1 MDSDTHRDQ
10 GEADAYWRRR
20 VYVLAG
26 GITAIGLVAW
36 ACSGPDHKKSTAQ
49 VRNAAAT
56 AGTATAAATPGATPA
71 AVPAATVTVTVTPSA
86 PPSPQRRSGDR
97 CDEQDV
103 VVALTP
109 DKQVF
114 QDKDR
119 PHFRMSVV
127 NTGRRSCTFDV
138 GGRALRLRITSGSD
152 PVWSSDHCSADAA
165 SSLQLLRRGIPYI
178 ADLTWDRKRCDGE
191 SRALP
196 GVYVITVK
204 APGVRTG
211 RQAFRLR

>member
-56 AGTATAAATPGATPA
+56 AGPVSPGVTPA
-71 AVPAATVTVTVTPSA
+71 AAPAATVTVTVTPSA
-86 PPSPQRRSGDR
+86 PPSPQLRSGDR

-114 QDKDR
+114 QAKER
-119 PHFRMSVV
+119 PHFRVSVV

-138 GGRALRLRITSGSD
+138 GARALRLRITSGSD
-152 PVWSSDHCSADAA
+152 PVWSSDRCAA
-165 SSLQLLRRGIPYI
+165 GTASDLQLLRRGIPYI
-178 ADLTWDRKRCDGE
+178 ADLTWDRRRCDGA
-191 SRALP
+191 SQAMP

-204 APGVRTG
+204 APGVRTD
-211 RQAFRLR
+211 RQVFRLR

>member
-1 MDSDTHRDQ
+1 MDSDTYRDQ

-26 GITAIGLVAW
+26 GVTAIGLVAW
-36 ACSGPDHKKSTAQ
+36 ACSGSDHKKSTAQ
-49 VRNAAAT
+49 VRDAAAT
-56 AGTATAAATPGATPA
+56 AAGVTPAVTPAA
-71 AVPAATVTVTVTPSA
+71 AVPAATVTVTVTPSVA
-86 PPSPQRRSGDR
+86 PSPRRRSGDR

-114 QDKDR
+114 QGKEQ

-127 NTGRRSCTFDV
+127 NTGDKSCTFDV
-138 GGRALRLRITSGSD
+138 GARALRLRITSGSY
-152 PVWSSDHCSADAA
+152 PVWSSDRCAA
-165 SSLQLLRRGIPYI
+165 GPASNLQLLRRGVPYI

-204 APGVRTG
+204 ARGVRPD
-211 RQAFRLR
+211 REIFRLR

>member
-26 GITAIGLVAW
+26 GITVIGLVAW
-36 ACSGPDHKKSTAQ
+36 ACSGPGHKKSTAQ

-56 AGTATAAATPGATPA
+56 AGSASPAAAQPA
-71 AVPAATVTVTVTPSA
+71 APAATVTVTVTPSA

-97 CDEQDV
+97 CDDRDV
-103 VVALTP
+103 VVALTS

-114 QDKDR
+114 QGKDEPR
-119 PHFRMSVV
+119 FRMSVV
-127 NTGRRSCTFDV
+127 NTGPRSCAFDV
-138 GGRALRLRITSGSD
+138 GSRALRLRITSGSD
-152 PVWSSDHCSADAA
+152 PVWSSEHCSAAPA

-178 ADLTWDRKRCDGE
+178 ADLTWDRRRCDGDAK
-191 SRALP
+191 ALP

-204 APGVRTG
+204 APGVKTDHEI
-211 RQAFRLR
+211 FRLR

>member
-1 MDSDTHRDQ
+1 MDSDTNRDQ

-26 GITAIGLVAW
+26 GITVIGLVAW
-36 ACSGPDHKKSTAQ
+36 ACSGSDHKKSTAQ

-56 AGTATAAATPGATPA
+56 AGGVTAAVTPA
-71 AVPAATVTVTVTPSA
+71 AAVPTATVTVTLTPS
-86 PPSPQRRSGDR
+86 PVPSPQRRSGDR

-103 VVALTP
+103 VVALTS

-114 QDKDR
+114 RGKEQ

-127 NTGRRSCTFDV
+127 NTGSRSCTFDV
-138 GGRALRLRITSGSD
+138 GARALRLRITSGSD
-152 PVWSSDHCSADAA
+152 PVWSSDRCAA
-165 SSLQLLRRGIPYI
+165 GPASNLQLLRRGIPYI
-178 ADLTWDRKRCDGE
+178 ADVTWDRKRCDGE

-204 APGVRTG
+204 ARGIRSDREV
-211 RQAFRLR
+211 FRLR